1 MENES
6 LPIDHPDRRR
16 LPPLLR
22 KAWYSLNQTFRRRI
36 AHLGITPDQF
46 TAIRWLYEAKDE
58 GLSQKL
64 LTACMSSDPNTIAA
78 MVARLEKAG
87 LVERT
92 VSQEDRRMYCVRL
105 TKAGQTA
112 HDEARPIAIALQHE
126 ILDNLSE
133 QEAENFLASLEK
145 IAAICQETLATDK
158 QAQS

>member
-1 MENES
+1 MDTQS

-46 TAIRWLYEAKDE
+46 TAMRWLNEAREE

-64 LTACMSSDPNTIAA
+64 LTECMSSDPNTIAA

-87 LVERT
+87 LVERN
-92 VSQEDRRMYCVRL
+92 VSPEDRRMYCVRL
-105 TKAGQTA
+105 TKKGQEA
-112 HDEARPIAIALQHE
+112 HDEARPIAIDLQHE
-126 ILDNLSE
+126 ILDSLSDE
-133 QEAENFLASLEK
+133 EAENFLAILDKVAE
-145 IAAICQETLATDK
+145 ICQQTLAADK
-158 QAQS
+158 QG